1 MKKNRPIGWV
11 RFLDYRGIAHFSYCI
26 LILYAPT
33 LMYCFWLSDNCPEG
47 YAMKTKP
54 TAVAV
59 GFALS
64 GCFLPGSLTF
74 CQEKP

>member
-1 MKKNRPIGWV
+1 
-11 RFLDYRGIAHFSYCI
+11 
-26 LILYAPT
+26 

-54 TAVAV
+54 TVVAV